1 MGFFV
6 ALRFL
11 TVLPSPYRGDD
22 PADLGRPVAYFPAVG
37 LLLGLILAGL
47 DQVLGRLLPR
57 VAGDALLIGAM
68 VFLTGAL
75 HLDGFMDSCDA
86 LFGGNTPE
94 ARLEVL
100 KDPRVG
106 AFGAAGGICLLL
118 IKYAALLSLDP
129 SIKPWALTIA
139 LGVGRWGMTYGIYAY
154 PYRPGPGTGRSF
166 KEKGGF
172 RELVIATITVV
183 GASFLVLR
191 ITGLVA
197 ILMGLLIT
205 IGIARFA
212 LGRLPGLSGDVYG
225 AINEGVEAS
234 VLLFLAGAGSLR

>member
-11 TVLPSPYRGDD
+11 TILPFPYRGDK
-22 PADLGRPVAYFPAVG
+22 PAELGRSVAYFPAVG

-47 DQVLGRLLPR
+47 DQILGRLLPR
-57 VAGDALLIGAM
+57 AADDALLIGAM

-94 ARLEVL
+94 GRLELL

-106 AFGAAGGICLLL
+106 AFGVAGAICLLL
-118 IKYAALLSLDP
+118 VKYAALSSLAP
-129 SIKPWALTIA
+129 SVKPWALAIA
-139 LGVGRWGMTYGIYAY
+139 PGIGRWAMAYAIYAY
-154 PYRPGPGTGRSF
+154 PYKPGPGMARAF
-166 KEKGGF
+166 KGNGGL
-172 RELVIATITVV
+172 RELAIATITAV

-191 ITGLVA
+191 ISGLVA
-197 ILMGLLIT
+197 ILVGLLIT
-205 IGIARFA
+205 IGITRFT
-212 LGRLPGLSGDVYG
+212 LGRLPGLTGDIYG
-225 AINEGVEAS
+225 AINEVVEAS
-234 VLLFLAGAGSLR
+234 VLLVLLGNSP